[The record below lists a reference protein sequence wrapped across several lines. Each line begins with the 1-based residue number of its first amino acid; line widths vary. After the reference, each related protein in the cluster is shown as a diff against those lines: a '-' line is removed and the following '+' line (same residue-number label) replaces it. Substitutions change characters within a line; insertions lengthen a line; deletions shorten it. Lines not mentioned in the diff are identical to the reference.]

1 MLPTLKLGML
11 RTPFKS
17 NVLHTHTHT
26 HTQTQTHTHTYTPG
40 YHNATNNRSTQKVKI
55 YSKYVST
62 HLTRIKKCR

>member
-26 HTQTQTHTHTYTPG
+26 HTHTHQDITTP
-40 YHNATNNRSTQKVKI
+40 
-55 YSKYVST
+55 
-62 HLTRIKKCR
+62 LTIEALRKSRYIQNMSARI